1 MLLITPTFLVVQEK
15 KNSEQLVSK
24 NDNKP
29 ICGVIVA
36 TYGLK
41 KFGLELSY
49 HRLPAKIHRLNPDAT
64 LELKY
69 YN

>member
-1 MLLITPTFLVVQEK
+1 MELTKRCLPIVLLVTPAFLVVQEK
-15 KNSEQLVSK
+15 KNSEQLVLQ

-29 ICGVIVA
+29 ICGVIAA

-49 HRLPAKIHRLNPDAT
+49 PWITSKDPS
-64 LELKY
+64 LKP
-69 YN
+69 